1 MDVEMSE
8 QEPIEPIN
16 INDNI
21 APKNNSTGSPKS
33 VVIEENEQ
41 QLQIKMETTVE
52 DSKVATSTTTTTT
65 VVDAATAAA
74 AGAEIVT
81 TETAIP
87 GTEQTTIM
95 NDEEEKNRLEEE
107 ARKFLSLQAQ
117 EIVIPS
123 YAAWFDMAKI
133 HNIEKKSLP
142 EFFNKKNKSKNPTV
156 YKEYRDFI
164 INAYRLNPSEYL
176 TVTACRR
183 NLAGD
188 VCAIIR
194 VHAFLEQW
202 GLINYQVDQDTRP
215 SSVAPP
221 FTGHFVITAD
231 APRGLQPYLPKGSV
245 AVDCTQSRYHS
256 LKNGKLDLC
265 LNCYS
270 SGHYP
275 TSMHSGDFLKMD
287 EAQFKHAQD
296 EEWTEQETLALLEGI
311 ELYEDDW
318 HKIAEHVGTRTRDQ
332 CILHFLE
339 FPIEDP
345 LNGAK
350 MSKLGPLQYQRMSF
364 SQADNPVLSVVAY
377 LASIVSPNVA
387 AAAAKSAIK
396 ELPSPLPSSSS
407 AVAAKNNNN
416 SETNP
421 KESNESNDVNHDTQT
436 IEEGRIGDIV
446 DGEIKVKNEDAMD
459 TEDRE
464 IQRLVN
470 KVIKNQ
476 LKKLELKLQQFD
488 ELENVIE
495 NERKEIEKQR
505 QLLYLERLTLKK
517 NSLIIQKQLKGGD
530 GPLVTIR
537 QPIIHLSNGTSES
550 AIINSPLAHAL
561 FDLDSDNIKFTTF
574 CTNL

>member
-21 APKNNSTGSPKS
+21 APKNNTGSPKP

-87 GTEQTTIM
+87 GTEQTIIM

-245 AVDCTQSRYHS
+245 AGDSSFGIRQNVDCTQSRYHS

-407 AVAAKNNNN
+407 AVVTKNNNN

-459 TEDRE
+459 TEVATEPKQDYEDRE

-517 NSLIIQKQLKGGD
+517 NSLIIQKQLKGG
-530 GPLVTIR
+530 GGSSVGVNNITNNNSGRPL
-537 QPIIHLSNGTSES
+537 SKEES
-550 AIINSPLAHAL
+550 KIGEL
-561 FDLDSDNIKFTTF
+561 
-574 CTNL
+574 

>member
-245 AVDCTQSRYHS
+245 AGDSSFGIRQNSTGGKKQYNCFTCKVDCTQSRYHS

-377 LASIVSPNVA
+377 LASI
-387 AAAAKSAIK
+387 
-396 ELPSPLPSSSS
+396 
-407 AVAAKNNNN
+407 
-416 SETNP
+416 
-421 KESNESNDVNHDTQT
+421 ESNESNDVNHDTQT

-459 TEDRE
+459 TEVLADYEDRE

-517 NSLIIQKQLKGGD
+517 NSLIIQKQLKGGVSTIEYQQRQQQQLQQSQI
-530 GPLVTIR
+530 GPL
-537 QPIIHLSNGTSES
+537 SKEES
-550 AIINSPLAHAL
+550 KIGEL
-561 FDLDSDNIKFTTF
+561 
-574 CTNL
+574 

>member
-231 APRGLQPYLPKGSV
+231 APRGLQPYLPK
-245 AVDCTQSRYHS
+245 
-256 LKNGKLDLC
+256 
-265 LNCYS
+265 
-270 SGHYP
+270 
-275 TSMHSGDFLKMD
+275 
-287 EAQFKHAQD
+287 
-296 EEWTEQETLALLEGI
+296 
-311 ELYEDDW
+311 
-318 HKIAEHVGTRTRDQ
+318 
-332 CILHFLE
+332 
-339 FPIEDP
+339 
-345 LNGAK
+345 
-350 MSKLGPLQYQRMSF
+350 
-364 SQADNPVLSVVAY
+364 
-377 LASIVSPNVA
+377 
-387 AAAAKSAIK
+387 
-396 ELPSPLPSSSS
+396 
-407 AVAAKNNNN
+407 
-416 SETNP
+416 
-421 KESNESNDVNHDTQT
+421 
-436 IEEGRIGDIV
+436 
-446 DGEIKVKNEDAMD
+446 
-459 TEDRE
+459 
-464 IQRLVN
+464 
-470 KVIKNQ
+470 
-476 LKKLELKLQQFD
+476 
-488 ELENVIE
+488 
-495 NERKEIEKQR
+495 
-505 QLLYLERLTLKK
+505 
-517 NSLIIQKQLKGGD
+517 
-530 GPLVTIR
+530 
-537 QPIIHLSNGTSES
+537 
-550 AIINSPLAHAL
+550 
-561 FDLDSDNIKFTTF
+561 
-574 CTNL
+574 

>member
-21 APKNNSTGSPKS
+21 APKNNTGSPKP

-87 GTEQTTIM
+87 GTEQTIIM

-231 APRGLQPYLPKGSV
+231 APRGLQPYLPK
-245 AVDCTQSRYHS
+245 VDCTQSRYHS

-407 AVAAKNNNN
+407 AVVAKNNN

-459 TEDRE
+459 TEVATEPKQDYEDRE

-517 NSLIIQKQLKGGD
+517 NSLIIQKQLKGG
-530 GPLVTIR
+530 GGSSVGVNNITNNNSGRPL
-537 QPIIHLSNGTSES
+537 SKEES
-550 AIINSPLAHAL
+550 KIGEL
-561 FDLDSDNIKFTTF
+561 
-574 CTNL
+574 